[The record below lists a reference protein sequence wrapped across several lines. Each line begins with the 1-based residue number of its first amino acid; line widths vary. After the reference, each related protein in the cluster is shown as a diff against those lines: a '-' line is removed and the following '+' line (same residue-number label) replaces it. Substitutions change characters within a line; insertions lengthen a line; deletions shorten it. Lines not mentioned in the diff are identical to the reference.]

1 MSKMEINDLIV
12 LGLLILNVSFIVVIG
27 LMKVR
32 INMLFREMKELRERT
47 EISDKDID
55 ILADAICDLGETML

>member
-1 MSKMEINDLIV
+1 MEINDLIIF
-12 LGLLILNVSFIVVIG
+12 GLLILNVSFIIVIG

-32 INMLFREMKELRERT
+32 INMLFREMKELRERM

-55 ILADAICDLGETML
+55 ILADAIRDLGETMF

>member
-1 MSKMEINDLIV
+1 MEINDFIVALFLIMN
-12 LGLLILNVSFIVVIG
+12 LSFIVVIG

-32 INMLFREMKELRERT
+32 INMLFREIKEMKARM

-55 ILADAICDLGETML
+55 TLADAIRDLGETMF

>member
-1 MSKMEINDLIV
+1 MEINYLII

-32 INMLFREMKELRERT
+32 INMLFREIKELKGRM

-55 ILADAICDLGETML
+55 TLADAVRDLGETMF

>member
-1 MSKMEINDLIV
+1 METNDLIV
-12 LGLLILNVSFIVVIG
+12 LGLLILNVSFIIVIG

-32 INMLFREMKELRERT
+32 INMLFKEMKELRERM

-55 ILADAICDLGETML
+55 VLADAVRDLGETMF